1 MHEPLRTL
9 AKLAGRSGARS
20 VLPIVG
26 RDLIMERN
34 ERRLIDIA
42 EIIVAGQALSVILGP
57 NGAGK
62 TLLMRIL
69 CGLVRP
75 DRGDVRW
82 GPQPPARAEA
92 LRVGLVFQKPMLLR
106 RSALANIVYAL
117 RLAGVPWRERK
128 AQGLAALEVAG
139 LGALAHAPAR
149 LLSGGEQQRLQVARA
164 LSVAPDVL
172 FLDEPTA
179 SADPASTAAIEHL
192 VRQAAASGTKIV
204 LVTHDLG
211 QARRMAEDVIFM
223 NHGAIVERA
232 PAAEFFHAP
241 QSAAARAY
249 LAGEIVF

>member
-1 MHEPLRTL
+1 MHEPLRTM

-82 GPQPPARAEA
+82 GPAPPARAEA

-192 VRQAAASGTKIV
+192 VRQAAANGTKIV